1 MHQNITRRTGQV
13 PLACARL
20 LNGVGRRLL
29 GAQGAM
35 RLALKYPEVFRAMV
49 WKGVLGHQ
57 LGWDIQEGQVMLREG
72 RARAMVELAISYVV

>member
-1 MHQNITRRTGQV
+1 
-13 PLACARL
+13 
-20 LNGVGRRLL
+20 
-29 GAQGAM
+29 M

-49 WKGVLGHQ
+49 WNGVLGHQ